1 MPENDKSDERAVS
14 SSEREKHLAAED
26 PGTSGTQ
33 EAGAPIE
40 PEVLKPDASG
50 LWGDDLVAVL
60 KEERRSLGA
69 VARNLLGFAIREV
82 RRKDRE
88 IDGLR
93 LELKETSKA
102 LVSEQIAHTRTQERL
117 NSANITPALAFGPI
131 VAALGIAVYQNG
143 LRVYGGLLVGVG
155 LLWTASGVRTWW
167 GRK

>member
-1 MPENDKSDERAVS
+1 MPENDKSDERGIS
-14 SSEREKHLAAED
+14 SSERDKQLVAED
-26 PGTSGTQ
+26 SGTSGTQ

-50 LWGDDLVAVL
+50 LWGDDLVEVL
-60 KEERRSLGA
+60 KEDRRSLGA
-69 VARNLLGFAIREV
+69 VARHLLVFAIREV
-82 RRKDRE
+82 RKKDRE

-102 LVSEQIAHTRTQERL
+102 LTTEQIAHARTQERL
-117 NSANITPALAFGPI
+117 NSANVTPALVFGPL

-155 LLWTASGVRTWW
+155 TLWMASGVWTWW